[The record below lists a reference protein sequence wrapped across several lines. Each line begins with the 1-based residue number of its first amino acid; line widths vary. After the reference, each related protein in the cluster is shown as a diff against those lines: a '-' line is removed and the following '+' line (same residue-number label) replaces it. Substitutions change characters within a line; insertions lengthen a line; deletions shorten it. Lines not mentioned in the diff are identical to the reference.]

1 MSSIF
6 GDTDDISFGSS
17 EPTRSREK
25 TLPKKSSYSP
35 RPIVPRP
42 PIKREAF
49 EPTHIDDSL
58 SALSR
63 LITSMKPT
71 FLPNG

>member
-6 GDTDDISFGSS
+6 GDTDDISFGFS

-25 TLPKKSSYSP
+25 ILPEKPNYAP
-35 RPIVPRP
+35 RPIQPRP
-42 PIKREAF
+42 VRKETF
-49 EPTHIDDSL
+49 EPTHIDDSI